1 MEMKQL
7 RYEVDLKK
15 ELVGQLKDI
24 NVAQQKKS
32 KSELNLFL
40 MNKQAKIESIQVGM
54 KVQKVS
60 NKRLFHIC

>member
-1 MEMKQL
+1 MKQL

-15 ELVGQLKDI
+15 KLVGQLKDI

-40 MNKQAKIESIQVGM
+40 TNKQAKIESILVAM
-54 KVQKVS
+54 KVQKVR
-60 NKRLFHIC
+60 NTKVFPIG

>member
-1 MEMKQL
+1 MKQL

-54 KVQKVS
+54 KVQMVRHR
-60 NKRLFHIC
+60 NL